1 MRFGRAL
8 EIGVAMLLL
17 AGCGSGGPVGPGGT
31 GSGGT
36 SSGPDPTSTGAAATP
51 RPTAEGLAEVTRT
64 RLPVAQV
71 AETIHLTGVAL
82 GIAMDPVTGKAF
94 VLSCPGC
101 GRVPPEDAQV
111 IEVIDI
117 ATQASLGKI
126 RIPAHSAQIAVDPYA
141 GVLYVSHTGERGEQ
155 IRTVDTTSHEVTGT
169 IDLAARGITVDPTS
183 GTVYALAEDSS
194 ADRSTMVAVIDP
206 VDRRVV
212 RRIEVGAD
220 ATSGLTVD
228 PVRGLLLVSDHDAG
242 RLLVVDPAAGAV
254 ERTIQVVGW
263 LVDPCENCLG
273 SIGTPVVDLTTGL
286 AYVSGDPD
294 TSVEEPN
301 PSQARQSSAGTVRP
315 VGLAPTGV
323 RIDPVGFGTSAL
335 YVVDPV
341 AGGVTRTIAVPAAAG
356 SPTIDLSAGAVYLPV
371 MSMPRA
377 GVIATGV
384 LPIGIDSLALDDP
397 IPVSP
402 GSAGTMLLAVD
413 PTTGQVWVAA
423 DGAITVLE

>member
-1 MRFGRAL
+1 M
-8 EIGVAMLLL
+8 
-17 AGCGSGGPVGPGGT
+17 
-31 GSGGT
+31 
-36 SSGPDPTSTGAAATP
+36 
-51 RPTAEGLAEVTRT
+51 
-64 RLPVAQV
+64 
-71 AETIHLTGVAL
+71 
-82 GIAMDPVTGKAF
+82 
-94 VLSCPGC
+94 
-101 GRVPPEDAQV
+101 
-111 IEVIDI
+111 
-117 ATQASLGKI
+117 
-126 RIPAHSAQIAVDPYA
+126 DPYA

-169 IDLAARGITVDPTS
+169 IDVAARGITVDPTT

-194 ADRSTMVAVIDP
+194 AGQSTMVAVIDP

-254 ERTIQVVGW
+254 ERTIQVVGVVGRS
-263 LVDPCENCLG
+263 LRNCLG

-286 AYVSGDPD
+286 ATCPGILTPPWK
-294 TSVEEPN
+294 PN
-301 PSQARQSSAGTVRP
+301 PAQARGPPLERSGRRAWPRPGSGSNPPDSAPARCTWWTRSQGGSRRP
-315 VGLAPTGV
+315 SPSL
-323 RIDPVGFGTSAL
+323 
-335 YVVDPV
+335 
-341 AGGVTRTIAVPAAAG
+341 AAG
-356 SPTIDLSAGAVYLPV
+356 SPTIDLSAGVVYLPV
-371 MSMPRA
+371 MSMPRT

-384 LPIGIDSLALDDP
+384 LPIGIDSLAQDDP

-423 DGAITVLE
+423 DGAVTVLE